1 MIVRRW
7 IVAVLAVAALAA
19 CDPNTPAKP
28 NNLVGVAPSA
38 EASPSESPSP
48 SPSASPTPSAEIPT
62 TAAAVPTPPPPTPA
76 ATTKKP
82 APAKTT
88 TKPPAPKTTPPAG
101 NPVGNVHPGAFCSP
115 EGAIGYTSAGT
126 RMRCTLKAGEKQ
138 PRWRAA

>member
-1 MIVRRW
+1 MIVRRLL
-7 IVAVLAVAALAA
+7 VAALAVAALAA

-48 SPSASPTPSAEIPT
+48 SPSPSPSMTPSAEIPAAT
-62 TAAAVPTPPPPTPA
+62 TAVPTTQPPAPA

-88 TKPPAPKTTPPAG
+88 TKPPAPRTTPPAAVYYKNCADVRAHG
-101 NPVGNVHPGAFCSP
+101 AAPLYRGQPGYRSGLDRDNDGVAC
-115 EGAIGYTSAGT
+115 E
-126 RMRCTLKAGEKQ
+126 
-138 PRWRAA
+138 